1 MDEAADVRQSA
12 LALLGDLSRVGLLT
26 TKVYVMFF
34 FFILQKINTLDML
47 GLPNTFASTPSRI
60 PYCCSKA
67 IGKHIVMFIIL
78 VIIFRASYYYLL
90 YIVLTNSN
98 AAESSICK
106 GGCFSG
112 QQCLLG
118 YRRVSNQG

>member
-1 MDEAADVRQSA
+1 MDEAADVCQSA

-26 TKVYVMFF
+26 TKVYVL
-34 FFILQKINTLDML
+34 FFILQKINTLDVL
-47 GLPNTFASTPSRI
+47 GLPNTFASMPSRI

-90 YIVLTNSN
+90 YIFLTNSN

-106 GGCFSG
+106 GCCFSG

-118 YRRVSNQG
+118 YRRVSDQG